1 MGALLLSE
9 LKKINSQLIKEVR
22 GRGLFVGIEIEK
34 GAGIAVNANH
44 LSSKFLKHGILT
56 KSAREQT
63 LRLTPPL
70 IITEAQVM
78 QVVEVAQEA
87 IGDIERLNYDIMIGF
102 RQDSSP

>member
-34 GAGIAVNANH
+34 GAGNAVNANH
-44 LSSKFLKHGILT
+44 LSGKFLKHGILT

-78 QVVEVAQEA
+78 QVVEVAK
-87 IGDIERLNYDIMIGF
+87 
-102 RQDSSP
+102 RQLATLSVLTMTS

>member
-34 GAGIAVNANH
+34 GAGIAVNANN
-44 LSSKFLKHGILT
+44 LSGKFLKHGILT

-78 QVVEVAQEA
+78 QVVEVAK
-87 IGDIERLNYDIMIGF
+87 
-102 RQDSSP
+102 RQLATLSVLTMTS